1 MTRATAREIAVQIC
15 FELDFHA
22 GDAEEVLKDRL
33 SNERFTQLKDE
44 VDLYESRPSAK
55 QAAYIRDVV
64 LGVRDHLAE
73 IESDIAAHSHGWSVN
88 RISGIARSVLRV
100 AIFECRYL
108 EDVPQGAA
116 INEAIRIL
124 KDYEDPDVVSFVN
137 GILGSIFREEENP
150 E

>member
-22 GDAEEVLKDRL
+22 EDAETILRDRL

-55 QAAYIRDVV
+55 QTAYIRSVV
-64 LGVRDHLAE
+64 MGVQEHLEE
-73 IESDIAAHSHGWSVN
+73 IDGEISAYSRGWSVN
-88 RISGIARSVLRV
+88 RISGIARTVLRV

-108 EDVPQGAA
+108 DDVPNGAA

-137 GILGSIFREEENP
+137 GILGSIFHEEENP